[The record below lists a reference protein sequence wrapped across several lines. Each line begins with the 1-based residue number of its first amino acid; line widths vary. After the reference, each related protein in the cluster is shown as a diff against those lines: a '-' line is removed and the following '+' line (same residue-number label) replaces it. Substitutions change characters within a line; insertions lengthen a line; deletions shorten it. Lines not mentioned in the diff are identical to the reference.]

1 MKKLITICAV
11 VTFLTANCMAAPTGF
26 YAATNELGYQGTIWN
41 ITDSTGPWT
50 TSNPR
55 DAALYVVVD
64 APAYYTNYN
73 QLLSSWW
80 EHAPSNQNNSF
91 LQMDDPG
98 NLYLTSASG
107 GWDPTLQIFTVTVSG
122 QNNPYP
128 YSRFWQPDNGVAW
141 GVTLTDYSYNFVA
154 TVPTAATY
162 SGGYL
167 INSAAP
173 TTITGL
179 FTGEFVVTYDVN
191 KNPITNGDTYGF
203 NILFSKAW
211 FDPAI
216 SADPVYGG
224 GVVYNEFGAVVIPA
238 PGAILLAGIGVGLVG
253 WLRRRRTL

>member
-1 MKKLITICAV
+1 MKKLAIFTLFAALV
-11 VTFLTANCMAAPTGF
+11 VPVMAGSSFFAS
-26 YAATNELGYQGTIWN
+26 TNELGYQGTIWN

-50 TSNPR
+50 TSTPR
-55 DAALYVVVD
+55 DGALYVVNDV
-64 APAYYTNYN
+64 PTYYSDYN

-91 LQMDDPG
+91 VQMDDPG
-98 NLYLTSASG
+98 NAYVTSISG
-107 GWDPTLQIFTVTVSG
+107 GWDSTLTIFTVSVSG

-154 TVPTAATY
+154 TFSSAAIW

-167 INSAAP
+167 RNSVAP
-173 TTITGL
+173 DTITGS

-203 NILFSKAW
+203 NILFDKAW

-216 SADPVYGG
+216 SDLYGYGG
-224 GVVYNEFGAVVIPA
+224 GVVYNEFGVVPA
-238 PGAILLAGIGVGLVG
+238 PAAILLAGLGTGLVG
-253 WLRRRRTL
+253 WLRRRNSL